1 MFGVVRCTTVYNEVM
16 KVIIRNPRRREFELE
31 GSRRV
36 DALLRELDLNPEQ
49 VLVVRNDDLLTRDVV
64 VRNDDTVEIVTAISG
79 GIGLGGIGLGRDGAG
94 AVGIRGVPVGIRGV
108 PVGIR
113 GVPVGIR
120 GVR

>member
-1 MFGVVRCTTVYNEVM
+1 MLRVVRCTVVRCTTVYNEVM

-108 PVGIR
+108 R
-113 GVPVGIR
+113 
-120 GVR
+120 

>member
-1 MFGVVRCTTVYNEVM
+1 M

-79 GIGLGGIGLGRDGAG
+79 GIGLGTDGA
-94 AVGIRGVPVGIRGV
+94 ALGIRGVMGIQGTRIQGTRIQGTRIQETRIQGV
-108 PVGIR
+108 Q
-113 GVPVGIR
+113 
-120 GVR
+120 